1 MPREIYLVKV
11 GMTMTEGMVSEW
23 FIADGQPVSKGDML
37 YALETEKV
45 NLDVDAEMDGIVKH
59 VVEAGVTLAPGD
71 VVGYIFAADEVIP
84 DDFEGVASTNDTSST
99 PLPEAMPAPEVPKT
113 SPQPVAASTG
123 ASEQNVAS
131 RTEEGRLKAS
141 PAARRLAGELGVG
154 IEGVV
159 GTGPD
164 GRIVEADVYAAA
176 KAGSTQP
183 QMTLPPVSAEAVA
196 NVSPLARRIA
206 EAKGIDLAQIQ
217 GSGPNGKIL
226 QADLDQVPTAPRAVK
241 SVAAGPKAG
250 STVPVRGMRKTIAQ
264 RMHQSLQET
273 AQLSMDMAAVM
284 DDAVRLRGQLIK
296 EWEGEAKPTYT
307 DLVIKATA
315 KALVRHP
322 MMNSRFDGAEIALL
336 DEVHMGLAV
345 AVPDGLLVPVI
356 RNAHLLSLKEISI
369 ESARLASAARA
380 GTLGLDDFAGGTF
393 TVSALGM
400 YGVNSFT
407 PIINQPQ
414 SGIIGINQL
423 YDGVA
428 WEGENPVKTTQ
439 MNLSLTWDHRVL
451 DGAPAAEFL
460 ASVVEFLSEPYRL
473 LL

>member
-23 FIADGQPVSKGDML
+23 FIADGAPVKKGEML
-37 YALETEKV
+37 YSLETEKV

-59 VVEAGVTLAPGD
+59 TATAGEMMAPGD
-71 VVGYIFAADEVIP
+71 VVGYIFAADEDIP
-84 DDFEGVASTNDTSST
+84 ADFAGVGVASASDNQEPPAAEKATNEVAVKQSVSDSTTSMS
-99 PLPEAMPAPEVPKT
+99 
-113 SPQPVAASTG
+113 G
-123 ASEQNVAS
+123 
-131 RTEEGRLKAS
+131 GRLRAS
-141 PAARRLAGELGVG
+141 PAARRLAGELGVVIG
-154 IEGVV
+154 EV
-159 GTGPD
+159 TGSGPG
-164 GRIVEADVYAAA
+164 GRIVEADVRASS
-176 KAGSTQP
+176 AGGSGA
-183 QMTLPPVSAEAVA
+183 SASVA
-196 NVSPLARRIA
+196 NHPGSPQTIVQASPLAKRIA
-206 EAKGIDLAQIQ
+206 AERGIDLSTVR
-217 GSGPNGKIL
+217 GSGPAGRIL
-226 QADLDQVPTAPRAVK
+226 QADLDRPEATSAGMRPGK
-241 SVAAGPKAG
+241 SGPSAGMTIPIK
-250 STVPVRGMRKTIAQ
+250 GMRKTIAQ